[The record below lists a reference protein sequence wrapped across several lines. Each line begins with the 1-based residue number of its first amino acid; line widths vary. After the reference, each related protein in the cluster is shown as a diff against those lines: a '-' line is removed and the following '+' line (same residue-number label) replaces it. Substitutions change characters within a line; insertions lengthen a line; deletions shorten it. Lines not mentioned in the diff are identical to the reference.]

1 MNQLRKQRWLIV
13 AMLFFVLIS
22 GIGTDVTRISQMDT
36 SDHFRRES
44 LLSTLSSIRTDSPDV
59 CSTEQLGIRVLQPK
73 LEASRPVSFRQDG
86 RQQQLLLLLYT
97 SIIFCFCVFFARR
110 SYEPALNLQLIIS
123 PGSCGLSM
131 TRMARR
137 SSFHS
142 INQKLNIGTLCAEKE
157 IIMGTTIVLVIV
169 GVVILGVTIF
179 SFQFS
184 NGGSV
189 SDTETGNETKN
200 GSSK

>member
-36 SDHFRRES
+36 SDHFHRES

-97 SIIFCFCVFFARR
+97 SIIFCFCVFFSRR
-110 SYEPALNLQLIIS
+110 SYEPAFYKSTTHHLAWIMRFIHDKD
-123 PGSCGLSM
+123 GEKIFF
-131 TRMARR
+131 
-137 SSFHS
+137 SFH
-142 INQKLNIGTLCAEKE
+142 
-157 IIMGTTIVLVIV
+157 
-169 GVVILGVTIF
+169 
-179 SFQFS
+179 
-184 NGGSV
+184 
-189 SDTETGNETKN
+189 
-200 GSSK
+200 

>member
-1 MNQLRKQRWLIV
+1 MNQLRKQLWLIV

-110 SYEPALNLQLIIS
+110 SYEPAFYKSTTHHL
-123 PGSCGLSM
+123 
-131 TRMARR
+131 ARIMR
-137 SSFHS
+137 FIHDKDGEKIFFSFH
-142 INQKLNIGTLCAEKE
+142 
-157 IIMGTTIVLVIV
+157 
-169 GVVILGVTIF
+169 
-179 SFQFS
+179 
-184 NGGSV
+184 
-189 SDTETGNETKN
+189 
-200 GSSK
+200 

>member
-110 SYEPALNLQLIIS
+110 SYVPAFYKSTTHHL
-123 PGSCGLSM
+123 
-131 TRMARR
+131 ARIMR
-137 SSFHS
+137 FIHDKDGEKIFFSFH
-142 INQKLNIGTLCAEKE
+142 
-157 IIMGTTIVLVIV
+157 
-169 GVVILGVTIF
+169 
-179 SFQFS
+179 
-184 NGGSV
+184 
-189 SDTETGNETKN
+189 
-200 GSSK
+200 